1 MGVALE
7 GYRLVRLHVLLY
19 LEVMKASA
27 DLKVRNANSQA
38 PAQTYYI
45 RDRAK

>member
-38 PAQTYYI
+38 PVQTYYI